1 MELLKTIYKYWCK
14 LDDKIRFLFIGGVN
28 FVFSYFLF
36 ILFIFLLGKENYPI
50 CVALQWSISSIF
62 SFCNQKY
69 FVFCT
74 KGNFWQE
81 YIKCCA
87 TWIAG
92 CILNEILLKILLHYF
107 TNIYII
113 QIFSIG
119 FVSVFTYVLF
129 KHFAFK
135 NNSEK

>member
-1 MELLKTIYKYWCK
+1 MGILKKISKCWFK

-28 FVFSYFLF
+28 FVFSYLLF
-36 ILFIFLLGKENYPI
+36 ILFIFLLGKELYQV
-50 CVALQWSISSIF
+50 CVLLQWSISSVF

-81 YIKCCA
+81 YIKCCT

-119 FVSVFTYVLF
+119 LVSVFTYVLF
-129 KHFAFK
+129 KYFAFK
-135 NNSEK
+135 KSLKN

>member
-1 MELLKTIYKYWCK
+1 METLRKIYKYWCK
-14 LDDKIRFLFIGGVN
+14 IDDKIRFLFIGGVN

-36 ILFIFLLGKENYPI
+36 ILFISLLGKENYPV

>member
-74 KGNFWQE
+74 KGNFWKE
-81 YIKCCA
+81 YIKCCS
-87 TWIAG
+87 TWLAG